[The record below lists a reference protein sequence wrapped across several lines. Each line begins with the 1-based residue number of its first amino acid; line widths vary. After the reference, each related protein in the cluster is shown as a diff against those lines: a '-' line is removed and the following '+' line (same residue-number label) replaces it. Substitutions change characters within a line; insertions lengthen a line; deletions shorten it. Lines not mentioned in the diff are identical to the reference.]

1 MFPLFWRALCAHAWL
16 RRLCAALLLS
26 SAGNGL
32 SHIVLYAELLQR
44 QAPPASLA
52 LVFVLSSAPG
62 WLGSLLG
69 EHALRRGD
77 CRHVLILGE
86 LAGLAGLGLLW
97 HALAQP
103 GTLWLQ
109 LGTACTALGG
119 GMALPALAHYGKAK
133 LSTAELPAAALLDTL
148 AFSCHVL
155 LGVALGVLLQPRLG
169 SAPLLLL
176 DAASFIG
183 AMLLLATLPP
193 LPRAAGHQAIQPLPA
208 TLNSRQRRALATLP
222 ALAAVGAPA
231 MALLPAL
238 LPAGQQQAAMVLPLL
253 LARSLGQ
260 LCGPLLVRRRQ
271 LARANRGLMLSCLAG
286 FSACYLAIGWQP
298 WPALALPL
306 VFSAHLL
313 SNVVFSL
320 GWHGLLLAFD
330 AGQTAAASARSYRA
344 QVLVAAATSLLAGW
358 LAGYIGATL
367 ALLACSIGGW
377 LLAAWLTRQA

>member
-52 LVFVLSSAPG
+52 LGFVLSSAPG

-97 HALAQP
+97 HALTQP

-119 GMALPALAHYGKAK
+119 GMALPALAHYGKAR

-183 AMLLLATLPP
+183 AIGLLLTLPALAAGKRQPPVQP
-193 LPRAAGHQAIQPLPA
+193 LPRTLPA
-208 TLNSRQRRALATLP
+208 RQRRALAILP
-222 ALAAVGAPA
+222 ALGAVGAPA

-238 LPAGQQQAAMVLPLL
+238 LPTAHATSLLPLL

-260 LCGPLLVRRRQ
+260 LCGPLLVPQHR
-271 LARANRGLMLSCLAG
+271 LGHPNRALMLACLAG
-286 FSACYLAIGWQP
+286 FSTCYLAVAWQP
-298 WPALALPL
+298 WPALTWAL
-306 VFSAHLL
+306 VFLAHLL

-330 AGQTAAASARSYRA
+330 AQHAAAASARSYRA
-344 QVLVAAATSLLAGW
+344 QVLVAASTSLLAGW
-358 LAGYIGATL
+358 LAGHAGAAA
-367 ALLACSIGGW
+367 ALLACSLAGW
-377 LLAAWLTRQA
+377 LLAARLTRQA

>member
-52 LVFVLSSAPG
+52 LGFVLSSAPG

-119 GMALPALAHYGKAK
+119 GMALPALAHYGKAR

-183 AMLLLATLPP
+183 AIGLLL
-193 LPRAAGHQAIQPLPA
+193 
-208 TLNSRQRRALATLP
+208 TLP
-222 ALAAVGAPA
+222 ALAAGKRQPPVQPLPRTLPARQRHALAILPALGAVGAPA

-238 LPAGQQQAAMVLPLL
+238 LPAVHVTSLLPLL

-260 LCGPLLVRRRQ
+260 LCGPLLVPQHRLGQ
-271 LARANRGLMLSCLAG
+271 HNRALMLACLAG
-286 FSACYLAIGWQP
+286 FSTCYLAVAWQP
-298 WPALALPL
+298 WPALAWAL
-306 VFSAHLL
+306 VFLAHLL

-330 AGQTAAASARSYRA
+330 AQHAAAASARSYRA
-344 QVLVAAATSLLAGW
+344 QVLMAASTSLLAGW
-358 LAGYIGATL
+358 LAGHAGAAP
-367 ALLACSIGGW
+367 ALLGCSLAGW